1 MDEDDNKE
9 VVVFGI
15 RKEGDEVVKVKRRM
29 KGNNV
34 DKGFKSMEG
43 EMEGYREMMRNK
55 DRMEKGRE
63 VFVLSTRKELK
74 TYRMVFNM

>member
-1 MDEDDNKE
+1 MDGKVGNKFNFDGVVIDEDDNKE

-34 DKGFKSMEG
+34 DKAFKSIEADMERYT
-43 EMEGYREMMRNK
+43 EI
-55 DRMEKGRE
+55 
-63 VFVLSTRKELK
+63 
-74 TYRMVFNM
+74 